1 MATNV
6 FPGSDPL
13 LVVLVLVFFVAIALA
28 VTLAIVVVI
37 AQGQA
42 KKAAWK
48 LLDQPEA
55 DSKDIKNVVKRLG
68 MAKDNESKELS
79 RKLMDRLTS
88 T

>member
-1 MATNV
+1 MLA
-6 FPGSDPL
+6 
-13 LVVLVLVFFVAIALA
+13 VVILVFFVGIILAIP
-28 VTLAIVVVI
+28 LAIVVVI

-55 DSKDIKNVVKRLG
+55 DPKDIKNVVKRLG